1 MVKIFD
7 MHADLGLMLA
17 KRKQPDQKAYF
28 REVNLPEWQAN
39 GAKALGAGVQSSIC
53 RRQPSLQ

>member
-39 GAKALGAGVQSSIC
+39 GVGSSRPLTSARMMTAPPC
-53 RRQPSLQ
+53 S